1 MRIQIKFD
9 SASTEAVR
17 EIAVALHNV
26 GLTGK
31 LEVGVNGPERWS
43 GNTPMLTSQQF
54 ASVAARLIKWEG
66 QPIADTLDALRANG
80 GAS

>member
-1 MRIQIKFD
+1 MRIKISFD

-17 EIAVALHNV
+17 EMAVALHHV

-43 GNTPMLTSQQF
+43 GNTPSLTPQQW
-54 ASVAARLIKWEG
+54 ASVAAHLVKWQG
-66 QPIADTLDALRANG
+66 APIADALDALRG
-80 GAS
+80 VAS